1 MQQKSLSKRHTV
13 QPAASKASCAGAE
26 RLAEQTEGD
35 LFLFSFLGV
44 SQDDVGCDE
53 HEAGAGPQQNKPHPE
68 GVAERRP
75 VLVDGIS
82 AHHGLQMAPGVVHEA
97 GGDNVLDP
105 CAGIGSRDPHQGLQ
119 VVGAE
124 GHHDGGHQGNEG
136 KHDAVHH
143 PRVGAPVPVEQ
154 GLPVVAQRDGDDGEV
169 GADGENRKQAQEV
182 AQERDVQ
189 HVAVVREVQR
199 VHVVQQRALEAEDG
213 GEGEEDVEAEDQD
226 VVREHQGADA
236 LLVGDGRHQGGKGV
250 LTHEGVDAHAEQVGH
265 PGQGGDWRGA
275 FAGTFT
281 DTDESQDDHHGERCG
296 ETTEEKELGNM
307 TRIQCR

>member
-169 GADGENRKQAQEV
+169 GADGENWKQAQEV

>member
-1 MQQKSLSKRHTV
+1 M
-13 QPAASKASCAGAE
+13 
-26 RLAEQTEGD
+26 
-35 LFLFSFLGV
+35 FSFSFPGV

-53 HEAGAGPQQNKPHPE
+53 HEARAGPQPNKPHPE

-75 VLVDGIS
+75 VLVDGIP

-105 CAGIGSRDPHQGLQ
+105 CAGVGSCDAHQGLQ

-124 GHHDGGHQGNEG
+124 GHHDGGHQGDEG

-154 GLPVVAQRDGDDGEV
+154 GLPVVPQCDGDDGEV
-169 GADGENRKQAQEV
+169 GADGENWKQAQEV
-182 AQERDVQ
+182 AQERDIQ

-236 LLVGDGRHQGGKGV
+236 LLVGDGRDQGGEGV
-250 LTHEGVDAHAEQVGH
+250 LTHEGVDTHAEQVGH
-265 PGQGGDWRGA
+265 PGEGGDRRGA
-275 FAGTFT
+275 FTGTFT
-281 DTDESQDDHHGERCG
+281 DADESQDDHHGERCE
-296 ETTEEKELGNM
+296 ETTEETELGKLKF
-307 TRIQCR
+307 T